1 MCNAPWPGGGGAAD
15 TRDAAAVA
23 AISCGTLA
31 SAESGAA
38 AGHSADE
45 HISGTFHL
53 QVAAWG
59 GKLIESACVCDCDFQ
74 SISIILSI
82 NVMIHSPFFDLIHPY
97 TNIGCK
103 KNIAAND
110 YSSIITST

>member
-1 MCNAPWPGGGGAAD
+1 MIVKTG
-15 TRDAAAVA
+15 
-23 AISCGTLA
+23 CGTDG
-31 SAESGAA
+31 S
-38 AGHSADE
+38 
-45 HISGTFHL
+45 ICGTFHL

-97 TNIGCK
+97 TNIGCI

-110 YSSIITST
+110 YSAMFSPSRRRPLGPSPA